1 MSLLDS
7 LYDAQTWEE
16 YKQYKISHGH
26 ISPRRQKEL
35 EEYIRCELYLPT
47 AKDLCFSPPEKK
59 TINKSGTQKKT
70 CDIYIP
76 AAADQGAQA
85 SYVPFV

>member
-35 EEYIRCELYLPT
+35 EEYIRCELYLPN
-47 AKDLCFSPPEKK
+47 AKKA
-59 TINKSGTQKKT
+59 
-70 CDIYIP
+70 CDIYVP